1 MYKNLR
7 LLYRMIIK
15 KIPAGT
21 RIYLTKDKTNNFYI
35 QTGTTLLNDNLYVA
49 YDVKIDGK
57 IVIPKSTRVTG
68 NWITQTVPEPAAQLQ
83 LDKIYLS
90 GSGQNISADSDIIT
104 SVRHF
109 KNARNSFMYK
119 HKYRPSVSAYNNI
132 THTIYKDSTSPE
144 YINGSTYLE
153 VNSKEISVILTQD
166 FIPMPC
172 FDS

>member
-1 MYKNLR
+1 
-7 LLYRMIIK
+7 
-15 KIPAGT
+15 
-21 RIYLTKDKTNNFYI
+21 
-35 QTGTTLLNDNLYVA
+35 
-49 YDVKIDGK
+49 
-57 IVIPKSTRVTG
+57 
-68 NWITQTVPEPAAQLQ
+68 
-83 LDKIYLS
+83 
-90 GSGQNISADSDIIT
+90 
-104 SVRHF
+104 
-109 KNARNSFMYK
+109 MYK